1 MKLSLDCVGYGGYF
15 TDGEHASAEEALERA
30 ARFGYDAMCI
40 YAHRPI
46 GFPMDFDDNRRQAL
60 KEKARQLDME
70 LGAVVCCTNFMEGDH
85 VLLYPQEKEILY
97 VRDAIQFAKDLDIKI
112 VRVLAAFFGYFH
124 HPYAR
129 TGYGNPAF
137 ESRSRRV
144 SQNKDWLEA
153 WHHVRRALREVALMA
168 QDQGITLALQT
179 HPEITCNNEETL
191 EMIEEVGVPS
201 LKVGLD
207 LPLFESQEP
216 EFIRKTVRSMK
227 GLMVYSHTISIVNKR
242 SVGGAVFG
250 WEEVV
255 PGSEKDPCNWE
266 VFLETARETGYGGY
280 LSQEQCSPMI
290 VKGHKIADLREV
302 DRRYVEA
309 IQFFQPLL
317 RRLRCYTGHKE
328 LPAPESLPPAS
339 ASA

>member
-15 TDGEHASAEEALERA
+15 TDGAHIPVEEALERA

-46 GFPMDFDDNRRQAL
+46 GFPMDLDPDRRKRL
-60 KEKARQLDME
+60 KEKAQQLDVE

-97 VRDAIQFAKDLDIKI
+97 VRDAIRLAKDLDMGI
-112 VRVLAAFFGYFH
+112 VRVLAAFLGYFAN
-124 HPYAR
+124 PYAR
-129 TGYGNPAF
+129 SGYGNPAF

-153 WHHVRRALREVALMA
+153 WHQVRRGLKEVALMA
-168 QDQGITLALQT
+168 QDHGVTLALQT

-207 LPLFESQEP
+207 LPLFESQAP
-216 EFIRKTVRSMK
+216 DFIRKTVRSMK

-242 SVGGAVFG
+242 TVGGAVFG

-266 VFLETARETGYGGY
+266 VFLETANEIGYDGY
-280 LSQEQCSPMI
+280 LSHEQCSPMI
-290 VKGHKIADLREV
+290 VKGHQLADLDEV
-302 DRRYVEA
+302 DRRYVQA
-309 IQFFQPLL
+309 IRFFKPLL
-317 RRLRCYTGHKE
+317 QRLACYTGHKE
-328 LPAPESLPPAS
+328 QTPAGV
-339 ASA
+339 